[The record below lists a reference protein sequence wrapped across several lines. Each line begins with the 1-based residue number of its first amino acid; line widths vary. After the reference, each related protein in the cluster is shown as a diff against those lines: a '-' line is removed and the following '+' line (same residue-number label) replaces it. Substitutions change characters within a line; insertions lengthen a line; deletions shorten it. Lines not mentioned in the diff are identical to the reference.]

1 MTYVSLYR
9 KWRPQTFADVVGQD
23 HVVGTLVNA
32 IQTGQVHHA
41 LLFTGT
47 RGTGKTSTAR
57 ILAKALNCERG
68 PTPEPCNQCDAC
80 RSITDGTS
88 LDVVEIDAASHGSV
102 DDARDLREK
111 ANYAPAASRFKVY
124 IVDEA
129 HMVTPQGFNA
139 MLKVLEEPPDHV
151 RFVFCTTEPHKVI
164 EAIRSRCQRHDFRRV
179 RTAVLAEYFAKI
191 CAAEGVDIEP
201 DAIEMVARAADGSV
215 RDGQS
220 RLDQVITFSR
230 ERVTLSSVTQA
241 LGLLPSE
248 VRFELAEAIAGQRV
262 ADVFACV
269 ERVVDAG
276 HDLQQFTREALEHLR
291 DLYVTRIA
299 PDSSTLVDVTPETR
313 ARLASQADRFGP
325 GELNRALR
333 ILGEVYLD
341 MRSAT
346 DQRLVLEVG
355 MARAAMPEASLDA
368 DALLARI
375 ERLERRL
382 AIGGG
387 EQVAPAPVAEQPAA
401 AQAPASGKGRPAHA
415 AETGRSGPAAA
426 ARPAPAP
433 PADGAAGPG
442 RAAAKPARR
451 REAAAEPSA
460 GAGSAHGASG
470 PSAGGANVAGASG
483 ASAGGAGD
491 GPGTAPARGGA
502 ARSKRPAAEPEVEDD
517 WTAPVQP
524 PAGPID
530 LALVSRSWAEVVQR
544 VQAASRVTATFL
556 EHGRLTGLENRQVLV
571 EFSPDNRFHAEAL
584 GKNGRDKQVE
594 AALEA
599 VIGGGL
605 GFRVVIGDTP
615 AAAPAGSAEP
625 AAEAPPDEAAVPP
638 VVEPPAVHEFDIDPA
653 NDQGEPIDADAD
665 ARAVADWAARELGG
679 QVIEEHPNQASGG
692 RRPRTP
698 KSRERNERGRR

>member
-68 PTPEPCNQCDAC
+68 PTAEPCNQCDAC

-201 DAIEMVARAADGSV
+201 AAIEMVARAADGSV

-248 VRFELAEAIAGQRV
+248 LRFELAEAIAGQRV

-299 PDSSTLVDVTPETR
+299 PDSTTLVDVTPETR

-382 AIGGG
+382 AIGGDQG
-387 EQVAPAPVAEQPAA
+387 APAPVAEQPAA
-401 AQAPASGKGRPAHA
+401 RAPAAG
-415 AETGRSGPAAA
+415 TGRS
-426 ARPAPAP
+426 AP
-433 PADGAAGPG
+433 
-442 RAAAKPARR
+442 
-451 REAAAEPSA
+451 
-460 GAGSAHGASG
+460 
-470 PSAGGANVAGASG
+470 
-483 ASAGGAGD
+483 
-491 GPGTAPARGGA
+491 
-502 ARSKRPAAEPEVEDD
+502 
-517 WTAPVQP
+517 
-524 PAGPID
+524 
-530 LALVSRSWAEVVQR
+530 
-544 VQAASRVTATFL
+544 
-556 EHGRLTGLENRQVLV
+556 
-571 EFSPDNRFHAEAL
+571 
-584 GKNGRDKQVE
+584 
-594 AALEA
+594 
-599 VIGGGL
+599 
-605 GFRVVIGDTP
+605 
-615 AAAPAGSAEP
+615 
-625 AAEAPPDEAAVPP
+625 
-638 VVEPPAVHEFDIDPA
+638 
-653 NDQGEPIDADAD
+653 
-665 ARAVADWAARELGG
+665 
-679 QVIEEHPNQASGG
+679 
-692 RRPRTP
+692 
-698 KSRERNERGRR
+698 

>member
-191 CAAEGVDIEP
+191 CVAEGVDIEP
-201 DAIEMVARAADGSV
+201 AAIEMIASAADGSV

-230 ERVTLSSVTQA
+230 GRVTLSSVTQA

-248 VRFELAEAIAGQRV
+248 VRFELAEAIASQRV

-299 PDSSTLVDVTPETR
+299 PDSTTLVDVTPETR

-346 DQRLVLEVG
+346 DQRLILEVG

-368 DALLARI
+368 EALLARI

-382 AIGGG
+382 AIAGGDQG
-387 EQVAPAPVAEQPAA
+387 APAPVVEQPAA
-401 AQAPASGKGRPAHA
+401 RAPATR
-415 AETGRSGPAAA
+415 TG
-426 ARPAPAP
+426 RPAPAAEP
-433 PADGAAGPG
+433 PADEAAESGRATAGSG
-442 RAAAKPARR
+442 RAAAKPASRR
-451 REAAAEPSA
+451 REAAAEPPTGAAPA
-460 GAGSAHGASG
+460 G
-470 PSAGGANVAGASG
+470 GASG

-491 GPGTAPARGGA
+491 GPGAAPARSTA
-502 ARSKRPAAEPEVEDD
+502 KSRRTAAEPEVEDD
-517 WTAPVQP
+517 WAAPPQA

-544 VQAASRVTATFL
+544 VQAASKVTATFL
-556 EHGRLTGLENRQVLV
+556 ERGRLTGLENRQVLV
-571 EFSPDNRFHAEAL
+571 EFSPDDRFHAEAL
-584 GKNGRDKQVE
+584 GKNGRDKHVE

-605 GFRVVIGDTP
+605 GFRVVIGDAP
-615 AAAPAGSAEP
+615 AAPPAGGAEP
-625 AAEAPPDEAAVPP
+625 AAEAPPGEAAVPP
-638 VVEPPAVHEFDIDPA
+638 VAEPAAVDEFEIDPA
-653 NDQGEPIDADAD
+653 NDQGEPLDSDAD

-698 KSRERNERGRR
+698 KSRERSERGRR